1 MDAPDARV
9 PADMDVSIVAVEPAS
24 EAESLTDPASDA
36 RECIPSSIEDGGG
49 MFESDGGAD
58 TDGGAMGAFPAAREV
73 DELGGSPSDI
83 LYGRLLAS

>member
-1 MDAPDARV
+1 
-9 PADMDVSIVAVEPAS
+9 
-24 EAESLTDPASDA
+24 
-36 RECIPSSIEDGGG
+36 

-83 LYGRLLAS
+83 FFFCDKDGLPPHSVHQEYERTQ